1 VKADTEEA
9 PKKTVKAA
17 TKKTVKADTEET
29 PKKTVK
35 AATKKADSP
44 AANNKADDEGSKEE
58 A

>member
-17 TKKTVKADTEET
+17 TKK
-29 PKKTVK
+29 
-35 AATKKADSP
+35 ADSP
-44 AANNKADDEGSKEE
+44 AATKKADDEGSKEE

>member
-1 VKADTEEA
+1 
-9 PKKTVKAA
+9 VKAA
-17 TKKTVKADTEET
+17 TKKIVKADTEET

-44 AANNKADDEGSKEE
+44 AATIKADDEGSKEE